1 MGIKGFCAWLRIQYP
16 SCFVALPPRKRLF
29 FDSVYIDVNQFVHRA
44 ARFTHNGSDRSERGG
59 GGDHRDTNGYSQML
73 KQIVYGLEHALRSKA
88 TSGKMIYLALDGAA
102 PVAKL
107 SIQQERRAES
117 AVEALRRGLF
127 DAQQITPGCLFMGAV
142 EIGLKGYFEKYLK
155 QKAEKYPK
163 LCNMLV
169 AIDGPT
175 RPGEGEHKIAQQIRA
190 EQHGRAATR
199 CVFASDADV
208 YLYSL
213 LWNKPSGYIID
224 PFAADPA
231 LFSVDAFKAQVRN
244 AHDFVLM
251 CLMSGSDYGP
261 AIKVA
266 NYRFLIP
273 HYDRHP
279 LQLVDVE
286 KQSLN
291 VANIRQFAKSFIS
304 SYDSQLVTE
313 TYGQEH
319 RDRVSRDPWKL
330 RQDTLANLRHLRWAL
345 DLLFSGKDADIDH
358 FASSVGSASI
368 SIVDLAEMPL
378 EDVAAFQTA
387 LDEDTKPQPTKTV
400 NQFSA
405 AVSAVS
411 LLKETE
417 PLLAKTYLPTPL
429 HAVHA
434 DYISSNG
441 MSFAALRDR
450 ISNVAD
456 WSDDDRWCVMHR
468 PVTCISLNSRTPL
481 ISDHKSNACNWKAD
495 SHSHPQTLQ
504 DGVQMQL
511 MHT

>member
-1 MGIKGFCAWLRIQYP
+1 M
-16 SCFVALPPRKRLF
+16 PPRKRLF

-44 ARFTHNGSDRSERGG
+44 ARFTHNA
-59 GGDHRDTNGYSQML
+59 GDESGRIDQRDASGYSQML
-73 KQIVYGLEHALRSKA
+73 KHIVHGLEHALRSKA
-88 TSGKMIYLALDGAA
+88 ASGKLIYLALDGAA

-107 SIQQERRAES
+107 STQQERRAGS
-117 AVEALRRGLF
+117 AVEALRKGLF

-142 EIGLKGYFEKYLK
+142 EIGLKGYFERYVK
-155 QKAEKYPK
+155 QKAERYPR
-163 LCNMLV
+163 LVSMLV

-175 RPGEGEHKIAQQIRA
+175 RAGEGEHKIVRQIRA
-190 EQHGRAATR
+190 EHGRAATR
-199 CVFASDADV
+199 CVLASDADV

-224 PFAADPA
+224 PFAADQT
-231 LFSVDAFKAQVRN
+231 LFSVDAFKGQVRN
-244 AHDFVLM
+244 AHDFVLL

-273 HYDRHP
+273 HYDKHP
-279 LQLVDVE
+279 LQLVNVDG
-286 KQSLN
+286 QSLS
-291 VANIRQFAKSFIS
+291 VANIRQFAKSFVS
-304 SYDSQLVTE
+304 SHASQLVTE
-313 TYGQEH
+313 IYEQEH

-330 RQDTLANLRHLRWAL
+330 RQDTLTNLRHLRWAL

-358 FASSVGSASI
+358 FAGSADSASI
-368 SIVDLAEMPL
+368 SMVDLAEMPL
-378 EDVAAFQTA
+378 EDVAAFQA
-387 LDEDTKPQPTKTV
+387 VLDNDAVPQPARAA

-411 LLKETE
+411 LLGETE
-417 PLLAKTYLPTPL
+417 PRLAKAYLPAPL

-434 DYISSNG
+434 DYVASSG
-441 MSFAALRDR
+441 MSLAALRDR
-450 ISNVAD
+450 IASVTD

-468 PVTCISLNSRTPL
+468 PVTCISPTSKTAHIP
-481 ISDHKSNACNWKAD
+481 DHSSTAYTWKAD
-495 SHSHPQTLQ
+495 SHGLLQVLQ

-511 MHT
+511 ARSQ